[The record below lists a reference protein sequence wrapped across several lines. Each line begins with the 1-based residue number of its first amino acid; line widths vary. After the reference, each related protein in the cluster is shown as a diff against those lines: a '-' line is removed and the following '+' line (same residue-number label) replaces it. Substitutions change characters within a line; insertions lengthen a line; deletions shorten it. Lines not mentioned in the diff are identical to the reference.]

1 VVKPFRVFMVM
12 IHELCHGAAAIVTGG
27 EVVEVRTHWG
37 ESGRTLTRGGIFPV
51 ISAAGYVGSAFLGAF
66 IIYAGSWGLLQRA
79 ILAGVGCV
87 TLGMT
92 LMYTPA
98 MGVDFAVGSVSG
110 VLLLMVAV
118 RSERLTRWIAAWLG
132 VMLCLYSLYDF
143 RTDLWMQPEQT
154 DAGILARHWGIQ
166 MLTYPIAFVWVILS
180 VLAMVLAMRSVVRR
194 GMKRTD
200 EMRTRENKSEPQIDT
215 DEH

>member
-1 VVKPFRVFMVM
+1 
-12 IHELCHGAAAIVTGG
+12 
-27 EVVEVRTHWG
+27 
-37 ESGRTLTRGGIFPV
+37 
-51 ISAAGYVGSAFLGAF
+51 
-66 IIYAGSWGLLQRA
+66 
-79 ILAGVGCV
+79 
-87 TLGMT
+87 
-92 LMYTPA
+92 
-98 MGVDFAVGSVSG
+98 
-110 VLLLMVAV
+110 MVAV